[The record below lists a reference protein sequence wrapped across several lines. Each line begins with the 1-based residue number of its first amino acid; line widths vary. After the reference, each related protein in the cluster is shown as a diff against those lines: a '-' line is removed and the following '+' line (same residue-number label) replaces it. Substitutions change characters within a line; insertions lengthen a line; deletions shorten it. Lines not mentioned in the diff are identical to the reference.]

1 MTEDEVEDE
10 AEDRALPW
18 LTIER
23 RVFFEVSGF
32 DFEAAFDD
40 IFCFL
45 RERGNR
51 RNQIIII
58 KSKRKKKHLKKKAN
72 LIIGL
77 G

>member
-32 DFEAAFDD
+32 DFEAVLDD
-40 IFCFL
+40 IFCYFVL
-45 RERGNR
+45 RER
-51 RNQIIII
+51 
-58 KSKRKKKHLKKKAN
+58 KEKEETK
-72 LIIGL
+72 
-77 G
+77 